1 MEKDLSNYRKNYQK
15 GELRLHATPETPF
28 ELFRDWFMEVEEH
41 FNPGEVNAM
50 TISTV
55 GLDGYP
61 KSRVVLLKRYN
72 DEGFVF
78 FTNYHSEKGRAIE
91 NEPRVCAS
99 FFWEQSER
107 QVIVKGRAE
116 RIAENLS
123 DDYFQSRPKGSQL
136 GAMASDQSSVVDSR
150 QVLENRLKSLENAY
164 KDKSIE
170 RPKNWGGYIIKP
182 VEIEFWQGR
191 PNRLHDRIRYR
202 LTEEANWI
210 KERLAP

>member
-191 PNRLHDRIRYR
+191 PNRLHDRICCY
-202 LTEEANWI
+202 LNGIDWKA
-210 KERLAP
+210 KRLAP